1 MKITPVDGST
11 ADSGTWLDQRLSPQ
25 EDDELRR
32 LHYMGTQGMLSER
45 MRERLLVLRV
55 RDRRDHIRSP
65 REFGEDRAARES
77 RKGPSRRNLRFLR
90 RG

>member
-1 MKITPVDGST
+1 MKIPPVDGT
-11 ADSGTWLDQRLSPQ
+11 AADSGTWIEERLSPE

-32 LHYMGTQGMLSER
+32 LHYMGTQGMLSGR

-55 RDRRDHIRSP
+55 RDRRDHIRLP
-65 REFGEDRAARES
+65 REFGEDSGASES
-77 RKGPSRRNLRFLR
+77 QKGPRHRNLRLLR

>member
-1 MKITPVDGST
+1 MKITPVGGST
-11 ADSGTWLDQRLSPQ
+11 AESDTWLDQRLSPE

-65 REFGEDRAARES
+65 REFGDVRDARES
-77 RKGPSRRNLRFLR
+77 TKGARLRGFRFLR
-90 RG
+90 RS

>member
-1 MKITPVDGST
+1 MKITPVDGSS
-11 ADSGTWLDQRLSPQ
+11 ADSGTWIEQPLSPE

-55 RDRRDHIRSP
+55 RDRRDHIRPP
-65 REFGEDRAARES
+65 REFGEDSEARDS
-77 RKGPSRRNLRFLR
+77 QRGPRRRNLRFLR